1 MTLWEIYQGRAPGE
15 TSTEKRSDCSPN
27 FWFIPPCKVA
37 LTCNTFI
44 HDHPRVDVDDFTA
57 DFHPKAPDSH
67 TAAPLPSE
75 WSPVQDIATSIH
87 GGGFY
92 NPPRFHIWLM
102 CIWGHKCHSFWTTC
116 SSVGPAK
123 EFRIHLPSPPTP
135 FDQQLPSPIHPTCPP
150 EPHPIII
157 ITSLFWKMGCL
168 GNSKTEDQRNEEK
181 AQREANK
188 KIEKQLQKDK
198 QIYRA
203 THRLLLLGGFCLLY
217 CLCSR

>member
-1 MTLWEIYQGRAPGE
+1 M
-15 TSTEKRSDCSPN
+15 
-27 FWFIPPCKVA
+27 A
-37 LTCNTFI
+37 LTCNKFI

-57 DFHPKAPDSH
+57 AFHPKAPDSH

-123 EFRIHLPSPPTP
+123 EFRIHLPPTPSPPLISTFP
-135 FDQQLPSPIHPTCPP
+135 H
-150 EPHPIII
+150 HPI
-157 ITSLFWKMGCL
+157 TSSIQPASLPNL
-168 GNSKTEDQRNEEK
+168 
-181 AQREANK
+181 
-188 KIEKQLQKDK
+188 IP
-198 QIYRA
+198 
-203 THRLLLLGGFCLLY
+203 LLLSPLY
-217 CLCSR
+217 SGRWAVLAIVRLKISGTRRRHREKPTKR